1 MMKTIPLSLLS
12 VMLVVVLSAFTPL
25 RDPALEARAMA
36 LEKTLR
42 CPVCQGEP
50 LSESQS
56 PMADAM
62 RMFIRES
69 LNKGMNETQIRALLE
84 KNYGTDLSLVP
95 PLKTQTAILWAG
107 PCFILLPGAWWLA
120 RLWRGDRQG

>member
-1 MMKTIPLSLLS
+1 MVKNNISLVIGLL
-12 VMLVVVLSAFTPL
+12 MLFVLLPAFTPL
-25 RDPALEARAMA
+25 PDPAQEARAIA

-56 PMADAM
+56 QMADAM

-69 LNKGMNETQIRALLE
+69 LNKGRNEKEIRALLE
-84 KNYGTDLSLVP
+84 KTYGTDLSLVP
-95 PLKTQTAILWAG
+95 PLKPQTAILWAG
-107 PCFILLPGAWWLA
+107 PFLILLPGVCW
-120 RLWRGDRQG
+120 LWRRGKK

>member
-1 MMKTIPLSLLS
+1 
-12 VMLVVVLSAFTPL
+12 
-25 RDPALEARAMA
+25 MA

-95 PLKTQTAILWAG
+95 PLKPQTAILWAG
-107 PCFILLPGAWWLA
+107 PLFILLPGAWWLA
-120 RLWRGDRQG
+120 RLWRGKGKG